1 MSYLNILLVAKV
13 LRRLAKNK
21 STAKI
26 FEVKGLFVDKVCG
39 IIQCRLSVEMRVQSD
54 SLCHYELKFQ
64 FVDYTTVFLTPA
76 SLLTHFQ
83 LICDY

>member
-21 STAKI
+21 STAKL
-26 FEVKGLFVDKVCG
+26 FEVKGLFVDKMCG
-39 IIQCRLSVEMRVQSD
+39 IIQCRLSVDMRVQSD
-54 SLCHYELKFQ
+54 MRVYNQ
-64 FVDYTTVFLTPA
+64 TDFVDYTTVILTPA

-83 LICDY
+83 LFCGY